1 MNIREKEKPDRKKMN
16 SALQHVRTDFRCMIG
31 EERLDSFMTE
41 DPIINKPDHRFP
53 EQISGLVSIRPRPP
67 S

>member
-1 MNIREKEKPDRKKMN
+1 MN

>member
-1 MNIREKEKPDRKKMN
+1 MN
-16 SALQHVRTDFRCMIG
+16 SALQHVRTDLRCMIG

-41 DPIINKPDHRFP
+41 DPIINKPDHQFP
-53 EQISGLVSIRPRPP
+53 EQIRGLVSIRQRPP